1 MRITL
6 TISHH
11 PSYKH
16 AGELGEKS
24 PVLEMSH
31 NHLLI
36 SASLIVAMMAGFTG
50 LSVMQGASGLNL
62 VQRKRAVIMAAIT
75 MGTGIW
81 SMHFVAMLGMK
92 LPVPFFYDALITL
105 ASALVAIL
113 VVGIALLIM
122 HFMPRTNQTKTI
134 AGVIVGS
141 GILAMHYLGMYGI
154 KLVHPIYSGIG
165 IIIAIATSIVLSTS
179 MIFIAYKERENRNI
193 IGGTILFG
201 IAVFMV
207 HFVAMAGTEFEEIS
221 NAPVPDLQLS
231 NEVLALGVAVA
242 SFIISGAFLLMS
254 VSLLPSNMKIDLGD
268 ENVAGSSEPYQTK
281 NIRESKPDTH
291 SEKNWVQIPYE
302 KNNQTHFINIENI
315 AAIRAEGHYTI
326 LYSTDEKHFCPWN
339 ISEMKKRLSNEGFLQ
354 SHRSYLV
361 NPRHISSFERTKDN
375 GYLLFANFSSLEKVP
390 VSRSKLNEVRKE
402 LDLG

>member
-1 MRITL
+1 M
-6 TISHH
+6 SYD
-11 PSYKH
+11 PSYKQE
-16 AGELGEKS
+16 GELGEKS
-24 PVLEMSH
+24 QVLEMSH

-62 VQRKRAVIMAAIT
+62 VARKRAVIMAAT
-75 MGTGIW
+75 AMGTGIW

-122 HFMPRTNQTKTI
+122 HFIPRTVQTKTI

-154 KLVHPIYSGIG
+154 RLVHPIYSGIG
-165 IIIAIATSIVLSTS
+165 IIVAIATSIILSTS
-179 MIFIAYKERENRNI
+179 MIFIAYNERENKNI
-193 IGGTILFG
+193 IAGTVLFG

-207 HFVAMAGTEFEEIS
+207 HFVAMAGTEFEEMS
-221 NAPVPDLQLS
+221 NAPVPDLRMS
-231 NEVLALGVAVA
+231 NEVLALGVALA
-242 SFIISGAFLLMS
+242 SFVISGAFLLMS
-254 VSLLPSNMKIDLGD
+254 VSLLPSNFKADLVEEAITD
-268 ENVAGSSEPYQTK
+268 SFVSEKATDVIAVNPT
-281 NIRESKPDTH
+281 EPG
-291 SEKNWVQIPYE
+291 EKNWVQIPYE
-302 KNNQTHFINIENI
+302 KNNQTHFIKVEDI

-326 LYSTDEKHFCPWN
+326 LYSVDEKHFCPWN
-339 ISEMKKRLSNEGFLQ
+339 ISEMKKRLSGEGFLQ
-354 SHRSYLV
+354 THRSYLV

-375 GYLLFANFSSLEKVP
+375 GYLLFSKFNSFEKVP
-390 VSRSKLNEVRKE
+390 VSRSKLNEIRKE
-402 LDLG
+402 LDLS

>member
-1 MRITL
+1 
-6 TISHH
+6 
-11 PSYKH
+11 
-16 AGELGEKS
+16 
-24 PVLEMSH
+24 MSH

-62 VQRKRAVIMAAIT
+62 VARKRAVIMAAIA

-122 HFMPRTNQTKTI
+122 HFIPRTVQTKTI

-154 KLVHPIYSGIG
+154 RLVHPIYSGIG
-165 IIIAIATSIVLSTS
+165 IVIAIATSIILSTS
-179 MIFIAYKERENRNI
+179 MIFIAYNERENKNI
-193 IGGTILFG
+193 IAGTILFG

-207 HFVAMAGTEFEEIS
+207 HFVAMAGTEFEEMR
-221 NAPVPDLQLS
+221 NAPVPELRMS
-231 NEVLALGVAVA
+231 NEVLALGVALA
-242 SFIISGAFLLMS
+242 SFVISGAFLLMS
-254 VSLLPSNMKIDLGD
+254 VSLLPSNFKADPVEEAINNGFVS
-268 ENVAGSSEPYQTK
+268 EKVADVIAVSPTEP
-281 NIRESKPDTH
+281 E
-291 SEKNWVQIPYE
+291 EKNWVQIPYE
-302 KNNQTHFINIENI
+302 KNNQTHFIKVEDI

-326 LYSTDEKHFCPWN
+326 LYSVDEKHFCPWN
-339 ISEMKKRLSNEGFLQ
+339 ISEMKKRLSGEGFLQ
-354 SHRSYLV
+354 THRSYLV

-375 GYLLFANFSSLEKVP
+375 GYLLFSKFKSFEKVP
-390 VSRSKLNEVRKE
+390 VSRSKLNEIRKE
-402 LDLG
+402 LDLS

>member
-1 MRITL
+1 M
-6 TISHH
+6 SYD
-11 PSYKH
+11 PSYKQE
-16 AGELGEKS
+16 GELGEKS
-24 PVLEMSH
+24 QVLEMSH

-62 VQRKRAVIMAAIT
+62 VARKRAVIMAAIA

-122 HFMPRTNQTKTI
+122 HFIPRTVQTKTI

-154 KLVHPIYSGIG
+154 QLVHPIYSGIG
-165 IIIAIATSIVLSTS
+165 IIIAIATSIILSTS
-179 MIFIAYKERENRNI
+179 MIFIAYNERENKNI
-193 IGGTILFG
+193 IAGTVLFG

-207 HFVAMAGTEFEEIS
+207 HFVAMAGTEFEEMS
-221 NAPVPDLQLS
+221 NAPVPDLRMS
-231 NEVLALGVAVA
+231 NEVLALGVALA
-242 SFIISGAFLLMS
+242 SFVISGAFLLMS
-254 VSLLPSNMKIDLGD
+254 VSLLPSNFKADLVEEAITD
-268 ENVAGSSEPYQTK
+268 SFVSEKATDVIAVNPT
-281 NIRESKPDTH
+281 EPD
-291 SEKNWVQIPYE
+291 EKNWVQIPYE
-302 KNNQTHFINIENI
+302 RNNQTHFIKVEDI

-326 LYSTDEKHFCPWN
+326 LYSVDEKHFCPWN
-339 ISEMKKRLSNEGFLQ
+339 ISEMKKRLTGEGFLQ
-354 SHRSYLV
+354 THRSYLV

-375 GYLLFANFSSLEKVP
+375 GYLLFSKFKSFEKVP
-390 VSRSKLNEVRKE
+390 VSRSKLNEIRKE
-402 LDLG
+402 LDLS

>member
-1 MRITL
+1 M
-6 TISHH
+6 
-11 PSYKH
+11 
-16 AGELGEKS
+16 GEKS
-24 PVLEMSH
+24 QVLEMSH

-62 VQRKRAVIMAAIT
+62 VARKRAVIMAAIA

-122 HFMPRTNQTKTI
+122 HFIPRTVQTKTI

-154 KLVHPIYSGIG
+154 RLVHPIYSGIG
-165 IIIAIATSIVLSTS
+165 IIVAIATSIILSTS
-179 MIFIAYKERENRNI
+179 MIFIAYNERENKNI
-193 IGGTILFG
+193 IAGTVLFG

-207 HFVAMAGTEFEEIS
+207 HFVAMAGTEFEEMS
-221 NAPVPDLQLS
+221 NAPVPDLRMS
-231 NEVLALGVAVA
+231 NEVLALGVALA
-242 SFIISGAFLLMS
+242 SFVISGAFLLMS
-254 VSLLPSNMKIDLGD
+254 VSLLPSNFKADLIEEAITD
-268 ENVAGSSEPYQTK
+268 SFVSEKATDVIAVNPT
-281 NIRESKPDTH
+281 EPD
-291 SEKNWVQIPYE
+291 EKNWVQIPYE
-302 KNNQTHFINIENI
+302 RNNQTHFIKIEDI

-326 LYSTDEKHFCPWN
+326 LYSVDEKHFCPWN
-339 ISEMKKRLSNEGFLQ
+339 ISEMKKRLTGEGFLQ
-354 SHRSYLV
+354 THRSYLV

-375 GYLLFANFSSLEKVP
+375 GYLLFSKFKSFEKVP
-390 VSRSKLNEVRKE
+390 VSRSKLNEIRKE
-402 LDLG
+402 LDLS

>member
-1 MRITL
+1 M
-6 TISHH
+6 
-11 PSYKH
+11 
-16 AGELGEKS
+16 GEKS
-24 PVLEMSH
+24 QVLEMSH

-62 VQRKRAVIMAAIT
+62 VARKRAVIMAAIA

-122 HFMPRTNQTKTI
+122 HFIPRTVQTKTI

-154 KLVHPIYSGIG
+154 RLVHPIYSGIG
-165 IIIAIATSIVLSTS
+165 IIIAIATSIILSTS
-179 MIFIAYKERENRNI
+179 MIFIAYNERENKNI
-193 IGGTILFG
+193 IAGTVLFG

-207 HFVAMAGTEFEEIS
+207 HFVAMAGTEFEEMS
-221 NAPVPDLQLS
+221 NAPVPDLRMS
-231 NEVLALGVAVA
+231 NEVLALGVALA
-242 SFIISGAFLLMS
+242 SFVISGAFLLMS
-254 VSLLPSNMKIDLGD
+254 VSLLPSNFKADLVEKAITD
-268 ENVAGSSEPYQTK
+268 SFVSEKATDVIAVNPNVPG
-281 NIRESKPDTH
+281 
-291 SEKNWVQIPYE
+291 EKNWVQIPYE
-302 KNNQTHFINIENI
+302 KNNQTHFIKVEDI

-326 LYSTDEKHFCPWN
+326 LYSVDEKHFCPWN
-339 ISEMKKRLSNEGFLQ
+339 ISEMKKRLSGEGFLQ
-354 SHRSYLV
+354 THRSYLV

-375 GYLLFANFSSLEKVP
+375 GYLLFSKFNSFEKVP
-390 VSRSKLNEVRKE
+390 VSRSKLNEIRKE
-402 LDLG
+402 LDIS

>member
-1 MRITL
+1 M
-6 TISHH
+6 SYD
-11 PSYKH
+11 PSYKQE
-16 AGELGEKS
+16 GELGEKS
-24 PVLEMSH
+24 QVLEMSH

-62 VQRKRAVIMAAIT
+62 VARKRAVIMAAIA

-122 HFMPRTNQTKTI
+122 HFIPRTVQTKTI

-154 KLVHPIYSGIG
+154 RLVHPIYSGIG
-165 IIIAIATSIVLSTS
+165 IIVAIATSIILSTS
-179 MIFIAYKERENRNI
+179 MIFIAYNERENKNI
-193 IGGTILFG
+193 IAGTVLFG

-207 HFVAMAGTEFEEIS
+207 HFVAMAGTEFEEMS
-221 NAPVPDLQLS
+221 NAPVPDLRMS
-231 NEVLALGVAVA
+231 NEVLALGVALA
-242 SFIISGAFLLMS
+242 SFVISGAFLLMS
-254 VSLLPSNMKIDLGD
+254 VSLLPSNFKADLVEKAITD
-268 ENVAGSSEPYQTK
+268 SFVSEKATDVIAVNPNVPG
-281 NIRESKPDTH
+281 
-291 SEKNWVQIPYE
+291 EKNWVQIPYE
-302 KNNQTHFINIENI
+302 KNNQTHFIKVEDI

-326 LYSTDEKHFCPWN
+326 LYSVDEKHFCPWN
-339 ISEMKKRLSNEGFLQ
+339 ISEMKKRLSGEGFLQ
-354 SHRSYLV
+354 THRSYLV

-375 GYLLFANFSSLEKVP
+375 GYLLFSKFKSFEKVP
-390 VSRSKLNEVRKE
+390 VSRSKLNEIRKE
-402 LDLG
+402 LDIS

>member
-1 MRITL
+1 M

-11 PSYKH
+11 PQYKH

-24 PVLEMSH
+24 QVLEMSH

-50 LSVMQGASGLNL
+50 LSVMQGASSLNL
-62 VQRKRAVIMAAIT
+62 VERKRAVIMAAIT

-122 HFMPRTNQTKTI
+122 HFMPRTTQSKTI
-134 AGVIVGS
+134 AGIIVGS

-154 KLVHPIYSGIG
+154 QLVSPIYSGLG
-165 IIIAIATSIVLSTS
+165 IIIAITTSIVLSTT

-207 HFVAMAGTEFEEIS
+207 HFVAMAGTDFKEIS
-221 NAPVPDLQLS
+221 NAPIPDLRLS

-242 SFIISGAFLLMS
+242 SFVISGAFLLMS
-254 VSLLPSNMKIDLGD
+254 VSLLPSDMKVDLGEKNVT
-268 ENVAGSSEPYQTK
+268 ENTEPDQSVQIT
-281 NIRESKPDTH
+281 EPTPTTQV
-291 SEKNWVQIPYE
+291 EKNWVQIPYE
-302 KNNQTHFINIENI
+302 KNNQTHFIKVDQI
-315 AAIRAEGHYTI
+315 AAIRAEGHYTV
-326 LYSTDEKHFCPWN
+326 LYSADEKHFCPWN
-339 ISEMKKRLSNEGFLQ
+339 ISEMKKRLSGEGFLQ
-354 SHRSYLV
+354 THRSYLV

-375 GYLLFANFSSLEKVP
+375 GYLLFSQFSSFEKVP

>member
-1 MRITL
+1 L
-6 TISHH
+6 TTSYD
-11 PSYKH
+11 PSYKQE
-16 AGELGEKS
+16 GELGEKS
-24 PVLEMSH
+24 QVLEMSH

-62 VQRKRAVIMAAIT
+62 VARKRAVIMAAIA

-122 HFMPRTNQTKTI
+122 HFIPRTVQTKTI

-154 KLVHPIYSGIG
+154 RLVHPIYSGIG
-165 IIIAIATSIVLSTS
+165 IIIAIATSIILSTS
-179 MIFIAYKERENRNI
+179 MIFIAYNERENKNI
-193 IGGTILFG
+193 IAGTVLFG

-207 HFVAMAGTEFEEIS
+207 HFVAMAGTEFEEMS
-221 NAPVPDLQLS
+221 NAPVPDLRMS
-231 NEVLALGVAVA
+231 NEVLALGVALA
-242 SFIISGAFLLMS
+242 SFVISGAFLLMS
-254 VSLLPSNMKIDLGD
+254 VSLLPSNFKADLIEEAITD
-268 ENVAGSSEPYQTK
+268 SFVSEKATDVIAVNPT
-281 NIRESKPDTH
+281 EPD
-291 SEKNWVQIPYE
+291 EKNWVQIPYE
-302 KNNQTHFINIENI
+302 RNNQTHFIKIEDI

-326 LYSTDEKHFCPWN
+326 LYSVDEKHFCPWN
-339 ISEMKKRLSNEGFLQ
+339 ISEMKKRLTGEGFLQ
-354 SHRSYLV
+354 THRSYLV

-375 GYLLFANFSSLEKVP
+375 GYLLFSKFKSFEKVP
-390 VSRSKLNEVRKE
+390 VSRSKLNEIRKE
-402 LDLG
+402 LDLS